1 MTRLSLLAAAGACLL
16 ALALA
21 GSAVPW
27 TTSSFTA
34 SVTNAGNSF
43 AAAAVNT
50 APDVTAAA
58 IGKSSGG
65 AVGSVRRSGTFYVY
79 ANATDD
85 RGVSMLRATLTNLT
99 GSSTAVTLSA
109 GSWRA
114 GGVSY
119 GWRSAAL
126 TASSSLSNGAKSF
139 TVTATDAAGLTDT
152 FTGSVTADST
162 SPSARSIATT
172 NKAGGIAGRAEQG
185 DTAVVAFTEAIDSDS
200 LVDGWDGTALD
211 VQVAIVDGGGSSND
225 LLRVYDEDTLDPDG
239 YLPIGTIDL
248 RRSDFVMSGSPAV
261 FGLATASG
269 TASRIV
275 LSGATLTITL
285 GSLDLGS
292 SNTSSGN
299 AVERYTPVST
309 ITDVAGNA
317 SGTSTVSASGS
328 HRAF

>member
-1 MTRLSLLAAAGACLL
+1 MRRPLPAAAGACLL

-21 GSAVPW
+21 GGAVRG
-27 TTSSFTA
+27 TESSFTA
-34 SVTNAGNSF
+34 TVSNAGSTF

-65 AVGSVRRSGTFYVY
+65 AVGSVRRSGTFHVY

-85 RGVSMLRATLTNLT
+85 SGISTLRATLTNVT
-99 GSSTAVTLSA
+99 GSSTAQTLSA

-114 GGVSY
+114 GGVTY
-119 GWRSAAL
+119 GWRSALL
-126 TASSSLSNGAKSF
+126 TASRSLSNGTKSF

-162 SPSARSIATT
+162 SPSARSIATANRT
-172 NKAGGIAGRAEQG
+172 GGTAGRAEQG
-185 DTAVVAFTEAIDSDS
+185 DTATVAFSEAIDPDS
-200 LVDGWDGTALD
+200 LVDGWDGTAID
-211 VQVAIVDGGGSSND
+211 VQAAIVDGAVSGRDG
-225 LLRVYDEDTLDPDG
+225 LRVYDEATLDPDDF
-239 YLPIGTIDL
+239 LPIGTIDL
-248 RRSDFVMSGSPAV
+248 GRSDFVTSGSLAV
-261 FGLATASG
+261 FGLATAEG
-269 TASRIV
+269 TASSMV

-292 SNTSSGN
+292 SGTSSGN
-299 AVERYTPVST
+299 ATERYAPVST

-317 SGTSTVSASGS
+317 SGTSTISASGS